1 MGTIIFWLI
10 VIYILYRLAK
20 AMMKPGNRY
29 GDDDPLDSTNWDSDI
44 EYVQS
49 NPRPV
54 NARLKLKY
62 RDVKGAATE
71 RIVQANECDVS
82 NPQGYLIGFCEM
94 RQAIRT
100 FRLDRIAQAIDMETG
115 EIIPNMLTW
124 AESSY
129 KTSPAYTVTQL
140 LDNAADA
147 LRGLFYIG
155 KADGRFTKKEK
166 ELFLAFC
173 HKVSGDE
180 RITLKQIEEACIYLP
195 MPSMQAYKLIC
206 GRLAKEVGADIRAA
220 VLETAE
226 AMIATEKKVSPEEAE
241 ALAYMK
247 KRFEAA

>member
-1 MGTIIFWLI
+1 MGTLIFWLI
-10 VIYILYRLAK
+10 VIYILYRVAK
-20 AMMKPGNRY
+20 AMLKPASNS
-29 GDDDPLDSTNWDSDI
+29 GDEDPLDSPRWDSDV
-44 EYVQS
+44 EYVPS
-49 NPRPV
+49 TPRPV

-71 RIVQANECDVS
+71 RIVQANECDTS

-94 RQAIRT
+94 RQAVRT

-115 EIIPNMLTW
+115 EIIPNILAW
-124 AESSY
+124 AEVSY
-129 KTSPAYTVTQL
+129 KSSPAYAVIQL

-180 RITLKQIEEACIYLP
+180 RITLKQIEEACTYLP

-206 GRLAKEVGADIRAA
+206 GRLAKEVGADIRESIL
-220 VLETAE
+220 VTAE

-241 ALAYMK
+241 ALSYMK